1 MKATKKNAQSMDVLS
16 SELLDVKLVTVSDG
30 SKDVTTLLLVESDHE
45 LKVIAKLDV
54 LGKSWASVRQVMRA
68 LDMKNIGAECFG
80 SKLKRAHRW
89 VRSLLVSIRLVNN
102 LKHRSR
108 WVTLDLSQ

>member
-1 MKATKKNAQSMDVLS
+1 MKATKKNVLSMDALS
-16 SELLDVKLVTVSDG
+16 SGLLDVKLVTVSDG
-30 SKDVTTLLLVESDHE
+30 SKDVTTLLLVESGHE

-54 LGKSWASVRQVMRA
+54 LGKNLDSVRQVMQA
-68 LDMKNIGAECFG
+68 LDTKNIGAECFG

-89 VRSLLVSIRLVNN
+89 VRSLLVSTRLVYN

-108 WVTLDLSQ
+108 WVTYDLLR